1 MRLHIAII
9 ALLGGIFLLLGWAG
23 GAASPVDSTV
33 VTTLAEARNASPWLT
48 PWIVMLTH
56 LGSVWATLGATAVAA
71 VWLLYQ
77 RQRMEAGVLAATVV
91 GGRLLNDGLKLLYD
105 RPRPAFDAHP
115 VLTSSSSFPSGHAAN
130 TMIAFV
136 AIALALTPARHRA
149 LALNV
154 AVIVAAAIGLSRPYL
169 GVHWPS
175 DVLGGW
181 LLAAMVLLLSRIAQT
196 SLCSPEEQH
205 QVVGGHATPI
215 DRG

>member
-1 MRLHIAII
+1 
-9 ALLGGIFLLLGWAG
+9 
-23 GAASPVDSTV
+23 
-33 VTTLAEARNASPWLT
+33 
-48 PWIVMLTH
+48 MLTH
-56 LGSVWATLGATAVAA
+56 LGSAWATLGATAVAA
-71 VWLLYQ
+71 AWLLSQ